1 MTHSADAMFTWVLT
15 HRNALNIKT
24 GYKYDFITFYDFDV
38 SDFIIIITFLNLGP
52 ITCFYFMV
60 YQKLNQVQKSKPTT
74 KKCSYFLDYQK

>member
-1 MTHSADAMFTWVLT
+1 MITDSADAMFTWVLT
-15 HRNALNIKT
+15 HGNALNIKT

-38 SDFIIIITFLNLGP
+38 SDFILFFLKNLGP

>member
-38 SDFIIIITFLNLGP
+38 SDFIIIITFLKSGSNNMFLFHGLSKTQSGP
-52 ITCFYFMV
+52 KV
-60 YQKLNQVQKSKPTT
+60 
-74 KKCSYFLDYQK
+74 